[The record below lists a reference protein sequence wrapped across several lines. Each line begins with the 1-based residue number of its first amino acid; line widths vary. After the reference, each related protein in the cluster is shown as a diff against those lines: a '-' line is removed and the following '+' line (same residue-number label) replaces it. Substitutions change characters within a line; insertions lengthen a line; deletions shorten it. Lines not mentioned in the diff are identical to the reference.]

1 MNFKAKDEMTRRD
14 DHEHHCQLA
23 CTSCSF
29 VGVTNQTI
37 GARCAV
43 AADFDGDSLMD
54 LVSASLNRPRY

>member
-1 MNFKAKDEMTRRD
+1 MNFKAKDEMNRRD
-14 DHEHHCQLA
+14 DHEHYCRLA

-43 AADFDGDSLMD
+43 AADFDRDGLMD
-54 LVSASLNRPRY
+54 LVSASSNDKII